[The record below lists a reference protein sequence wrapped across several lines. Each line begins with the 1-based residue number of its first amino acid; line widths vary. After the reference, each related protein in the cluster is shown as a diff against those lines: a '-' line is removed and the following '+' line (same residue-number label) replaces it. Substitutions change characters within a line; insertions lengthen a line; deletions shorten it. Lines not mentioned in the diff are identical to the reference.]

1 METLQFASGVV
12 SLFGAILLAFIV
24 LNPAI
29 HEGGIIKVGLVM
41 MAMALWVT
49 AVHALGRTD
58 NWYALWAASFTLRLG
73 MLVVGLGVIYRRWR
87 KGSWEA
93 ALSEWGVLR

>member
-12 SLFGAILLAFIV
+12 SLCGAILLGFII
-24 LNPAI
+24 LNPHI

-58 NWYALWAASFTLRLG
+58 NWYALWAAGFTLRLG
-73 MLVVGLGVIYRRWR
+73 MLVVGLGVIFRWYKR
-87 KGSWEA
+87 GSWDA
-93 ALSEWGVLR
+93 ALSNWGALR